1 MGDIKRTAGI
11 TQTKLMKEAESYHE
25 VAWYDL
31 SVNQFERHSRIRSVL
46 AQREFISQKELSELV
61 GASKATIRR
70 DLIEF
75 EGNGVLERV
84 HGGARVIAPVRDEA
98 LDLRK
103 LSASC
108 PDEKACIGRL
118 AAGLVEDGQTVLM
131 GGGSTVVEVARS
143 LYDRPIQIV
152 TNSIPV
158 AQVFSDCRQ
167 AEVTMTG
174 GTVYPRLG
182 IQIGPIFERMV
193 RSIHADIA
201 FVGIRGITEDG
212 LSDNNAMVVESL
224 RAMMKSAQKLIVVA
238 DHSKF
243 GRNAMIR
250 VSELTDVHLVISD
263 RGLDAKYRLMLE
275 ERNIPYHLA

>member
-1 MGDIKRTAGI
+1 MRAA
-11 TQTKLMKEAESYHE
+11 MA
-25 VAWYDL
+25 
-31 SVNQFERHSRIRSVL
+31 
-46 AQREFISQKELSELV
+46 QKEFLSQQELSDLL
-61 GASKATIRR
+61 GASKATVRR

-75 EGNGVLERV
+75 ENKGMLKRV
-84 HGGARVIAPVRDEA
+84 HGGARVIAAIRDEA

-108 PDEKACIGRL
+108 PDEKVCIGRL

-131 GGGSTVVEVARS
+131 AGGSTVVEVARS
-143 LYDRPIQIV
+143 LFDRPLQIV

-174 GTVYPRLG
+174 GYVYPRLG
-182 IQIGPIFERMV
+182 VQIGPIFERMV

-201 FVGIRGITEDG
+201 FIGIRGITDKG
-212 LSDNNAMVVESL
+212 LSDNNALVVESL
-224 RAMMKSAQKLIVVA
+224 RAMMKSAQRVVLVA

-243 GRNAMIR
+243 GRNAMIW
-250 VSELTDVHLVISD
+250 VAELADVHMVISD
-263 RGLDAKYRLMLE
+263 RGLDPQYTRMLE
-275 ERNIPYHLA
+275 ERRIPFQLA